1 MMFFG
6 GHNKETHVL
15 YTPLVGSKNRW
26 NFGLDARV
34 FLVSPSGEPESS
46 QKRVT
51 NSILMHAF
59 VSTIRTDFT
68 RDLHLLSRSL
78 ATAGNFGQIAHDCF
92 SLRGGGGGKT
102 FFYFSPPFFLAFLL
116 FLPPKVGLSP
126 TVRRT
131 PPQGQTARGEYTFHP
146 PSVVCFCS
154 AHCFGVIGFGLVVKR
169 KFLGEAKVFA
179 FPARDHA
186 RGLFFVSLPHSCPE
200 GRGRIYGPGDSR
212 QSSPPVLLYCAPSLP
227 SRGGGGLTLSH
238 KLNSFLACRV
248 CIN

>member
-78 ATAGNFGQIAHDCF
+78 ATAGNFGQIDHDCF
-92 SLRGGGGGKT
+92 SLRGGGGGED
-102 FFYFSPPFFLAFLL
+102 FLLLFLAFLL

-126 TVRRT
+126 IQSDGHRRRDK
-131 PPQGQTARGEYTFHP
+131 QRGTNTLSILHQ
-146 PSVVCFCS
+146 
-154 AHCFGVIGFGLVVKR
+154 
-169 KFLGEAKVFA
+169 FA
-179 FPARDHA
+179 FTPRIAS
-186 RGLFFVSLPHSCPE
+186 GL
-200 GRGRIYGPGDSR
+200 
-212 QSSPPVLLYCAPSLP
+212 
-227 SRGGGGLTLSH
+227 
-238 KLNSFLACRV
+238 LASV
-248 CIN
+248 WW

>member
-92 SLRGGGGGKT
+92 SLRGGGGERLSFT
-102 FFYFSPPFFLAFLL
+102 FSRFLTFSA
-116 FLPPKVGLSP
+116 
-126 TVRRT
+126 
-131 PPQGQTARGEYTFHP
+131 PQGRTFPYSQTDTAAGTN
-146 PSVVCFCS
+146 S
-154 AHCFGVIGFGLVVKR
+154 A
-169 KFLGEAKVFA
+169 
-179 FPARDHA
+179 
-186 RGLFFVSLPHSCPE
+186 
-200 GRGRIYGPGDSR
+200 GRIHFP
-212 QSSPPVLLYCAPSLP
+212 SSISLLLLRALP
-227 SRGGGGLTLSH
+227 RGYWLRCGGEKKIFG
-238 KLNSFLACRV
+238 
-248 CIN
+248 